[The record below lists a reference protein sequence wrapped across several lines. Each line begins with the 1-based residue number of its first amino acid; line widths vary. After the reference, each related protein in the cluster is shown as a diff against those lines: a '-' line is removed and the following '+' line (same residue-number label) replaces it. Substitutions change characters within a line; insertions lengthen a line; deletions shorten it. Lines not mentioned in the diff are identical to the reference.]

1 MLNIKGQMKPDS
13 NLLISISKGTETK
26 EEYSHYQEQKKKSN
40 NDLKIDLTTQIFD
53 KERVTEVHAAKN
65 VKSSHQWS
73 DKSQIFDINTLTKQ
87 DILLTQV
94 PNLNEA
100 GFFAGMATLLAYIRK
115 ERPDIKAQGIDPFS
129 DYFFSKEVDLKS
141 EFFSDFNTF
150 SNQGQMMNM
159 YSKYKE
165 MNDILDIFYQYI
177 EKSSPKYIGFSIID
191 GNIDATLYFVKKI
204 KEKYP
209 DVITLIGGSG
219 VSIMGSAELAFN
231 EARTGSYKLMHYD
244 MEIQKA
250 LMNYS
255 FVDFFVFGD
264 GEKTLIELYDS
275 NHQNLDDV
283 LKWMVLDQIKGLAWQ
298 KNGEWILNQQRNL
311 SDLSDVPRPDYTD
324 FMDNPYY
331 KKYYDIAIPI
341 TFSRGCNFR
350 CTFCSVPTFVP
361 LYRHKPIEQCLDE
374 IGYWID
380 IHKKKFEEKS
390 WYRIGMLAHDSI
402 LNGNPKWLEEL
413 CHGIIDKGY
422 GDKITWGGNLR
433 LMKPMTDIDTLRL
446 YNKAGIEYMVTG
458 FESASPSVLKHMKKN
473 HNVKIVRKIFENIR
487 QINNEAGNR
496 HNDKIKV
503 QLQLIIG
510 YINESEE
517 DFQMTLDFIDEF
529 HDTIHEILTCS
540 VFNMWKP
547 LLDKWV
553 EDGEWIDYQNSVVWD
568 TKYNT
573 TADRIDR
580 IGRIEKLFDK
590 HNMSYNTYNRGLML
604 EMYQRHLDER

>member
-1 MLNIKGQMKPDS
+1 
-13 NLLISISKGTETK
+13 
-26 EEYSHYQEQKKKSN
+26 
-40 NDLKIDLTTQIFD
+40 
-53 KERVTEVHAAKN
+53 
-65 VKSSHQWS
+65 
-73 DKSQIFDINTLTKQ
+73 
-87 DILLTQV
+87 
-94 PNLNEA
+94 
-100 GFFAGMATLLAYIRK
+100 
-115 ERPDIKAQGIDPFS
+115 
-129 DYFFSKEVDLKS
+129 
-141 EFFSDFNTF
+141 
-150 SNQGQMMNM
+150 
-159 YSKYKE
+159 
-165 MNDILDIFYQYI
+165 
-177 EKSSPKYIGFSIID
+177 
-191 GNIDATLYFVKKI
+191 
-204 KEKYP
+204 
-209 DVITLIGGSG
+209 
-219 VSIMGSAELAFN
+219 
-231 EARTGSYKLMHYD
+231 
-244 MEIQKA
+244 
-250 LMNYS
+250 
-255 FVDFFVFGD
+255 
-264 GEKTLIELYDS
+264 
-275 NHQNLDDV
+275 
-283 LKWMVLDQIKGLAWQ
+283 
-298 KNGEWILNQQRNL
+298 
-311 SDLSDVPRPDYTD
+311 
-324 FMDNPYY
+324 
-331 KKYYDIAIPI
+331 
-341 TFSRGCNFR
+341 
-350 CTFCSVPTFVP
+350 
-361 LYRHKPIEQCLDE
+361 
-374 IGYWID
+374 
-380 IHKKKFEEKS
+380 
-390 WYRIGMLAHDSI
+390 MLAHDSI